1 MGIDLF
7 DHDDPS
13 NDEADFSKIEI
24 NKDFAKRFEYNKKR
38 EALQKC
44 EEFKKRGLITDS
56 DESSDE
62 LSDDEEVKDDYQ
74 FYAALVRVKKNDPAI
89 MQKDARL
96 FESSSEDEEEE
107 DEHKKS
113 KATKKVKPLY
123 LKDVMARQLMEE
135 GPEFEEEPLK
145 KNPKVYSREQV
156 EGLKAFLEAEK
167 EAFGSDNDDD
177 DDVII
182 KQKESSRKDT
192 EEDETDER
200 IHEKVDE
207 FFGED
212 GDLGEDEMFLKSY
225 CLNKMWVDKEKD
237 KGTYDIGVS
246 EDEDELEKQEQY
258 EAEYNFRHEEGTE
271 DRVLGHSRIMEGSV
285 RKKSSS
291 RKTQRKSKEERMA
304 QSEFERKEELK
315 HLKNLKK
322 KEIQEKLER
331 IRATAGIGEES
342 VCNLGAACLEEDFD
356 PEEYDK
362 AMKVMFSADYYN
374 TEDVDPG
381 FGSDVGDDLEK
392 PDFDKEDKLLG
403 LTEGWDSVDTME
415 GFEGMRKI
423 MLKKNAEEEEPS
435 HVEGKRKRK
444 QKISLREKVELEKEL
459 EEYYK
464 LDYEGTIGDLKTRF
478 KYRSVPTDSYGLQI
492 EEILMA
498 NDKDLNQY
506 VSLKKLAPYHEKEWK
521 VTYHQKLKK
530 NMILQ
535 GVKSDGKIHSKKHR
549 TGETNSSVNK
559 LIEPKEANGDA
570 NTLSKRSRKRHMHAQ
585 LKLSKS
591 RLIAYGKIP
600 SKRHKKH

>member
-1 MGIDLF
+1 MGIELL
-7 DHDDPS
+7 DDDDS
-13 NDEADFSKIEI
+13 STDEADLSKLEI
-24 NKDFAKRFEYNKKR
+24 NEDFAKRFEYNKKR

-44 EEFKKRGLITDS
+44 EELRKRGLISDS

-62 LSDDEEVKDDYQ
+62 SSEEEEIKDDYQ
-74 FYAALVRVKKNDPAI
+74 FYDALVRVKKNDPI
-89 MQKDARL
+89 VMQKDAKL
-96 FESSSEDEEEE
+96 FASSSEGEEEEE
-107 DEHKKS
+107 DKKS
-113 KATKKVKPLY
+113 GVTKKAKPLY

-167 EAFGSDNDDD
+167 EAFGSVVDDD
-177 DDVII
+177 DDGMII
-182 KQKESSRKDT
+182 EQKKGNRKDT
-192 EEDETDER
+192 EENEDGEM
-200 IHEKVDE
+200 IHKKVDE

-212 GDLGEDEMFLKSY
+212 KDLTEDEMFLKNY
-225 CLNKMWVDKEKD
+225 CLNKMWVNKERDKE
-237 KGTYDIGVS
+237 TYDDIGVS

-258 EAEYNFRHEEGTE
+258 EAEYNFRHEEEKE
-271 DRVLGHSRIMEGSV
+271 DRVLGHSRIADGSV

-291 RKTQRKSKEERMA
+291 RKTQRKNKVERMA
-304 QSEFERKEELK
+304 QAEFERKEELK

-322 KEIQEKLER
+322 KEIQEKLES
-331 IRATAGIGEES
+331 ILVTAGIGKES
-342 VCNLGAACLEEDFD
+342 AYNLDAAYLEEDFD

-362 AMKVMFSADYYN
+362 AMKEMFGADYYN

-381 FGSDVGDDLEK
+381 FGSDGGDDLEK
-392 PDFDKEDKLLG
+392 PDFDKEDKLIG

-415 GFEGMRKI
+415 GFEGMRKLL
-423 MLKKNAEEEEPS
+423 LKKSDEEEEPS
-435 HVEGKRKRK
+435 HIEGKRKRK
-444 QKISLREKVELEKEL
+444 QKISLREKVELDKEL

-478 KYRSVPTDSYGLQI
+478 KYRSVSAESYGLQV

-506 VSLKKLAPYHEKEWK
+506 VSLKKLAPYREKEWK

-530 NMILQ
+530 NMFLQ
-535 GVKSDGKIHSKKHR
+535 GGKSDDKIYSKKHR
-549 TGETNSSVNK
+549 TEETRSHK
-559 LIEPKEANGDA
+559 FREHKEPNEDA
-570 NTLSKRSRKRHMHAQ
+570 NTLSKRSKKRRMHAH

-591 RLIAYGKIP
+591 RLLAYGKIP
-600 SKRHKKH
+600 SKQHKNH